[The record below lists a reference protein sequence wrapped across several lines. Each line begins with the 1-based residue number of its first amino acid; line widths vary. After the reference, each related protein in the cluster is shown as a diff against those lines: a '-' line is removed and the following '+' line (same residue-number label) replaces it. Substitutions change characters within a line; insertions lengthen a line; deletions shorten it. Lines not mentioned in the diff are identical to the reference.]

1 MKLEK
6 KKKSELIDIIFR
18 KDEVERDLRAKI
30 LDLTVETTN
39 LTEELNQVVKSNN
52 ENNALIDNL
61 RKRISK
67 IANRSINILLI
78 GAIGWLIAI
87 ILGIVLLS

>member
-18 KDEVERDLRAKI
+18 KDEVEKDLRAKV
-30 LDLTVETTN
+30 LDLTEQ
-39 LTEELNQVVKSNN
+39 LNQVVESNHESN
-52 ENNALIDNL
+52 TLVNNF
-61 RKRISK
+61 KERISK